1 MAEEAGRLRDQDE
14 KHAAKLSGFDLAAVM
29 RSADPQS
36 EALARFTG
44 FAAPSVRDALAVLV
58 AVLIELGS
66 GLGLWV
72 AAGGANHGGR
82 KEESHATAVRQEPP
96 PLPVA
101 PPIEAAPGQPAPPL
115 PGARKRPK
123 KARKTDRPEVNAK
136 VIPFRKSPS
145 PEEVSAILA
154 RGKTQKQAA
163 AVLGVSVRTVRRRLA
178 ASRSVQM
185 CAAS

>member
-1 MAEEAGRLRDQDE
+1 DIAAARQSHHWQQSGECKAPSWAGEKNFCAGIERLNGELAMAEEAGRLRDQDE

-123 KARKTDRPEVNAK
+123 KARKTDRPEVN
-136 VIPFRKSPS
+136 
-145 PEEVSAILA
+145 
-154 RGKTQKQAA
+154 
-163 AVLGVSVRTVRRRLA
+163 
-178 ASRSVQM
+178 
-185 CAAS
+185 